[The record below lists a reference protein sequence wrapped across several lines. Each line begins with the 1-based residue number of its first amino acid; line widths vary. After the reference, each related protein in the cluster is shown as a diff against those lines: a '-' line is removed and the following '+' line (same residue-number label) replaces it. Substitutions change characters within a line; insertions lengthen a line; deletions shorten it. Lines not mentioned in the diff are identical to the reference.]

1 MRMAVH
7 ETLRT
12 CLSPFCSS
20 SVYKQQCPLDIYK
33 GCNVILQ
40 CIHKAVN
47 HHSTCTCLLLLMW
60 FFCPSALTAA
70 PLLIES
76 SHDKIK
82 AFYCCAFFCHK
93 APPFWKW
100 HKKIHK
106 NWSKLSED
114 LVQHHKNVGC
124 QAFTKTSTAN
134 RSSACVQNAVPG
146 LDKDTCLVLLSNC
159 ANECSRVKS
168 ASHDWA
174 PAACA
179 ALTPLAEKL
188 RWPKKLN
195 PDWLRRTHAC
205 ANWHPPW
212 IIHYVEIQDT

>member
-1 MRMAVH
+1 MRIAVR
-7 ETLRT
+7 ESLRT
-12 CLSPFCSS
+12 CLSPFCGS

-93 APPFWKW
+93 AP
-100 HKKIHK
+100 HLSMC
-106 NWSKLSED
+106 SKRSPRIGQGHMSCALVKLCQRVLKSQECLSR
-114 LVQHHKNVGC
+114 LGTGGLC
-124 QAFTKTSTAN
+124 
-134 RSSACVQNAVPG
+134 SS
-146 LDKDTCLVLLSNC
+146 
-159 ANECSRVKS
+159 
-168 ASHDWA
+168 
-174 PAACA
+174 
-179 ALTPLAEKL
+179 
-188 RWPKKLN
+188 
-195 PDWLRRTHAC
+195 
-205 ANWHPPW
+205 HP
-212 IIHYVEIQDT
+212 IG